1 MRRFMLLMFMVF
13 AMISVSVL
21 AAQEERVLV
30 VGHTES
36 TDSLDPA
43 HGYTQTTG
51 IINRVTYET
60 LVTFPDADASAIV
73 PLLATDWTV
82 SEDGLSYTFNLNTE
96 ATFANGD
103 PLTADDVVF
112 SFNRLKHVQ
121 GTPSFL
127 AANIA
132 SITADDGDTVTV
144 TLNAPDPAFLAN
156 LAANPFSITNDTQ
169 VMENG
174 GTAGEDAATAD
185 SAEAYLNG
193 TSAGTGPY
201 VLESWEPQVETVLAR
216 NANYWGDAPY
226 FDRIIITNIPEAA
239 TQKVALESG
248 EIDIALDLTS
258 DQLATMGNSTDIT
271 VATTPGNIVHFLLMN
286 NDPELGGP
294 VSDPRVQLAIRHALD
309 YAGYKSLWG
318 GLTPASPLAIG
329 QLAAYGEDMAFTR
342 DLDRARE
349 LLAEAGYE
357 NGFDITLSYP
367 ILTFQG
373 VNMETNAQKIQ
384 ADLAEVGINVTLNP
398 GELQVSLEEYRSG
411 QQGFAYWF
419 WGPDFLDP
427 IDVLSFLP
435 GGKVGGERANWTDDN
450 AEQAILDLRD
460 QAALESDPEAR
471 VELFRQI
478 QDYLREA
485 GPWAPFLQPNVQT
498 AFRADLQ
505 GYVWHPQWLIDLSL
519 LSRAE

>member
-1 MRRFMLLMFMVF
+1 MRRFLLLIVILLFGVGVF
-13 AMISVSVL
+13 GLS
-21 AAQEERVLV
+21 AQEERVLV
-30 VGHTES
+30 VGHAES

-82 SEDGLSYTFNLNTE
+82 SEDGLSYMFNLNTA

-103 PLTADDVVF
+103 PVTADDVVF
-112 SFNRLKHVQ
+112 SFNRLKNVQ

-132 SITADDGDTVTV
+132 SVTADDADTLTV
-144 TLNAPDPAFLAN
+144 VLTTPDPAFLAN

-169 VMENG
+169 VTENG
-174 GTAGEDAATAD
+174 GSAAEDAATAD
-185 SAEAYLNG
+185 TAEAFLNG
-193 TSAGTGPY
+193 TSAGSGAY
-201 VLESWEPQVETVLAR
+201 VLESWEPQVETVLVR
-216 NANYWGDAPY
+216 NANYWGEAPY

-258 DQLATMGNSTDIT
+258 DQLSTMGDNADVT

-286 NDPELGGP
+286 NNPELGGP
-294 VSDPRVQLAIRHALD
+294 VSDPLVQLAIRYALD
-309 YAGYKSLWG
+309 YEGYKALWG
-318 GLTPASPLAIG
+318 GITPASPLAIG
-329 QLAAYGEDMAFTR
+329 QLSAYGEDR
-342 DLDRARE
+342 RSCVISIRRGHCWPKRATPD
-349 LLAEAGYE
+349 
-357 NGFDITLSYP
+357 GFDITLSYP
-367 ILTFQG
+367 IFTFQG

-384 ADLAEVGINVTLNP
+384 ADLAEVGIVVTLNP
-398 GELQVSLEEYRSG
+398 GELQVSLEEYRTG

-435 GGKVGGERANWTDDN
+435 SGKVGGERANWTDEN
-450 AEQAILDLRD
+450 AEQAIIDLRE
-460 QAALESDPEAR
+460 QAAVESDPAAR
-471 VELFRQI
+471 VALFQQI
-478 QDYLREA
+478 QDYLRES
-485 GPWAPFLQPNVQT
+485 GPWAAFLQPNVQT
-498 AFRADLQ
+498 AFRSDLQ
-505 GYVWHPQWLIDLSL
+505 GYTWHPQWLINLAL

>member
-1 MRRFMLLMFMVF
+1 MRRLLLL
-13 AMISVSVL
+13 SVL
-21 AAQEERVLV
+21 LFVVLGAVLVSAQDERVLV
-30 VGHTES
+30 VGHAES

-43 HGYTQTTG
+43 HGYTQTVG

-82 SEDGLSYTFNLNTE
+82 SEDDLSYTFNLNTA

-103 PLTADDVVF
+103 ALTADDVVF
-112 SFNRLKHVQ
+112 SFNRLKNVQ

-132 SITADDGDTVTV
+132 SVTADDADTVTV
-144 TLNAPDPAFLAN
+144 TLSAPDPAFLAN
-156 LAANPFSITNDTQ
+156 LVANPFAITNDAQ
-169 VMENG
+169 VIEAG
-174 GTAGEDAATAD
+174 GTADEDAATAD
-185 SAEAYLNG
+185 AAEAFLNG

-201 VLESWEPQVETVLAR
+201 VLESWEPQVETVLVR
-216 NANYWGDAPY
+216 NANYWGEAPY
-226 FDRIIITNIPEAA
+226 FDRIIISNISEAA

-258 DQLATMGNSTDIT
+258 DQLAGMGGGEIT

-286 NDPELGGP
+286 NDPALGGP
-294 VSDPRVQLAIRHALD
+294 VSDPRVQLAIRYALD
-309 YAGYKSLWG
+309 YEGYKTLWG
-318 GLTPASPLAIG
+318 GLTPASPMAIG
-329 QLAAYGEDMAFTR
+329 QLSAYGEDMAFVR

-349 LLAEAGYE
+349 LLTEAGYAD
-357 NGFDITLSYP
+357 GFDITLSYP
-367 ILTFQG
+367 IFTFQG

-384 ADLAEVGINVTLNP
+384 SDLAEVGINVTLNP

-411 QQGFAYWF
+411 QQGFGYWF

-427 IDVLSFLP
+427 IDVLAFLP
-435 GGKVGGERANWTDDN
+435 GGKVGGERANWTDEN

-460 QAALESDPEAR
+460 QARVESDPAAR
-471 VELFRQI
+471 VMLFQQI
-478 QDYLREA
+478 QDYLRES
-485 GPWAPFLQPNVQT
+485 GPWAPYLQPNVQT
-498 AFRADLQ
+498 AFRSDLQ
-505 GYVWHPQWLIDLSL
+505 GYVWHPQWLINLSL

>member
-1 MRRFMLLMFMVF
+1 MRRFLLLIVILLFGVGVF
-13 AMISVSVL
+13 GLS
-21 AAQEERVLV
+21 AQEERVLV
-30 VGHTES
+30 VGHAES

-82 SEDGLSYTFNLNTE
+82 SEDGLSYMFNLNTA

-103 PLTADDVVF
+103 PVTADDVVF
-112 SFNRLKHVQ
+112 SFNRLKNVQ

-132 SITADDGDTVTV
+132 SVTADDADTLTV
-144 TLNAPDPAFLAN
+144 VLTTPDPAFLAN

-169 VMENG
+169 VTENG
-174 GTAGEDAATAD
+174 GSAAEDAATAD
-185 SAEAYLNG
+185 TAEVFLNG
-193 TSAGTGPY
+193 TSAGSGAY
-201 VLESWEPQVETVLAR
+201 VLESWEPQVETVLVR
-216 NANYWGDAPY
+216 NANYWGEAPY

-258 DQLATMGNSTDIT
+258 DQLSTMGDNADVT

-286 NDPELGGP
+286 NNPELGGP
-294 VSDPRVQLAIRHALD
+294 VSDPLVQLAIRYALD
-309 YAGYKSLWG
+309 YEGYKALWG
-318 GLTPASPLAIG
+318 GITPASPLAIG
-329 QLAAYGEDMAFTR
+329 QLSAYGEDQAFVR
-342 DLDRARE
+342 DLDQARA
-349 LLAEAGYE
+349 LLAEAGYAD
-357 NGFDITLSYP
+357 GFEITLSYP
-367 ILTFQG
+367 IFTFQG

-384 ADLAEVGINVTLNP
+384 ADLAEVDIVVTLNP
-398 GELQVSLEEYRSG
+398 GELQVSLEEYRTG

-435 GGKVGGERANWTDDN
+435 SGKVGGERANWTDEN
-450 AEQAILDLRD
+450 AEQAIIDLRE
-460 QAALESDPEAR
+460 QAAVESDPAAR
-471 VELFRQI
+471 VALFQQI
-478 QDYLREA
+478 QDYLRES
-485 GPWAPFLQPNVQT
+485 GPWAAFLQPNVQT
-498 AFRADLQ
+498 AFRSDLQ
-505 GYVWHPQWLIDLSL
+505 GYTWHPQWLINLAL